1 MPLREPL
8 DTCRGTMSRMSQAR
22 DNDQEEDDG
31 GGPGYN
37 HMEMEFPG
45 YNIRWLPRNK
55 NGYK

>member
-1 MPLREPL
+1 
-8 DTCRGTMSRMSQAR
+8 MSRTSQAG

-55 NGYK
+55 KG